1 MKKDLKEAISW
12 LEKILGNHS
21 FQISPLRQEASERSY
36 YRITL
41 KNNSYVLMNNFGS
54 KENAANFIKIQKIL
68 KDEKVNVPDIF
79 GFSDELDYLLLEDLG
94 DITLDEYDELSEE
107 DFLNIASVELEKIR
121 SIPNFS
127 IEENISPEIHHSQTE
142 EFLNFFYDKKIDI
155 SSEEKL
161 LIEELRNSISA
172 KLAEQA
178 IVPTHFDYER
188 RNMIFYND
196 KIHIIDFQDLKS
208 GPISMDAAS
217 LILEHKFNYSEE
229 LVTRFSKRLIGD
241 DLQTEIYVALAHRSM
256 RIIGTFNRYFKEGK
270 LLNRQKDINLFVDR
284 LLLALRYLNEKE
296 ALKVVEKLI

>member
-36 YRITL
+36 FRITL
-41 KNNSYVLMNNFGS
+41 KNDSYVLMNNFGS

-127 IEENISPEIHHSQTE
+127 IEENISPETHYSQTK

>member
-36 YRITL
+36 FRITL
-41 KNNSYVLMNNFGS
+41 KNDSYVLMNNFGS

-161 LIEELRNSISA
+161 LIEELRNSISS

>member
-36 YRITL
+36 FRITL
-41 KNNSYVLMNNFGS
+41 KNDSYVLMNNFGS

-127 IEENISPEIHHSQTE
+127 IEENISPETHYSQTE

-161 LIEELRNSISA
+161 LIEELRNSISE
-172 KLAEQA
+172 KLAEQT

-270 LLNRQKDINLFVDR
+270 LLNRQKDISLFVDR
-284 LLLALRYLNEKE
+284 LLLALRYLNEKDT
-296 ALKVVEKLI
+296 LKVVEKLI

>member
-36 YRITL
+36 FRITL
-41 KNNSYVLMNNFGS
+41 KNDSYVLMNNFGS

-127 IEENISPEIHHSQTE
+127 IEENISPETHYSQTE

-270 LLNRQKDINLFVDR
+270 LLNRQKDISLFVDR
-284 LLLALRYLNEKE
+284 LLLALRYLNEKDT
-296 ALKVVEKLI
+296 LKVVEKLI

>member
-21 FQISPLRQEASERSY
+21 FQISPLRQEASDRSY
-36 YRITL
+36 FRITL
-41 KNNSYVLMNNFGS
+41 KNDSYVLMNNFGS

-127 IEENISPEIHHSQTE
+127 IEENISPETHYSQTE

-270 LLNRQKDINLFVDR
+270 LLNRQKDISLFVDR
-284 LLLALRYLNEKE
+284 LLLALRYLNEKDT
-296 ALKVVEKLI
+296 LKVVEKLI

>member
-36 YRITL
+36 FRITL
-41 KNNSYVLMNNFGS
+41 KNDSYVLMNNFGS

-161 LIEELRNSISA
+161 LIEELRNSISS

-270 LLNRQKDINLFVDR
+270 LLNRQKDISLFVDR
-284 LLLALRYLNEKE
+284 LLLALRYLNEKDT
-296 ALKVVEKLI
+296 LKVVEKLI

>member
-1 MKKDLKEAISW
+1 MKKDFKEAISW

-21 FQISPLRQEASERSY
+21 FQISQLKQEASQRSY

-41 KNNSYVLMNNFGS
+41 NNGSYILMNNFGP
-54 KENAANFIKIQKIL
+54 KENASNFIKIQKIL

-94 DITLDEYDELSEE
+94 DITLDEYNELSNE
-107 DFLNIASVELEKIR
+107 DFLNYASFELEKIR

-127 IEENISPEIHHSQTE
+127 IEENISPELHYSQTE

-161 LIEELRNSISA
+161 IIKELRNSIAA

-196 KIHIIDFQDLKS
+196 EIYIIDFQDLKS

-217 LILEHKFNYSEE
+217 LIFEHKFNYSEE
-229 LVTRFSKRLIGD
+229 LVKRFSKRLVGEG
-241 DLQTEIYVALAHRSM
+241 LHEEIFVALAHRSM

-270 LLNRQKDINLFVDR
+270 LLNRQEDISFFIAR
-284 LLLALRYLNEKE
+284 LLLALKSLNEKD
-296 ALKVVEKLI
+296 AIRVVEKLI

>member
-21 FQISPLRQEASERSY
+21 FQISPLRQEASDRSY
-36 YRITL
+36 FRITL
-41 KNNSYVLMNNFGS
+41 KNDSYVLMNNFGS

-161 LIEELRNSISA
+161 LIEELRNSISS

-284 LLLALRYLNEKE
+284 LLLALRYLNEKDT
-296 ALKVVEKLI
+296 LKVVEKLI

>member
-1 MKKDLKEAISW
+1 MKKDFKEAISW

-21 FQISPLRQEASERSY
+21 FQISQLRQEASQRSY

-41 KNNSYVLMNNFGS
+41 NNGSYILMNNFGP
-54 KENAANFIKIQKIL
+54 KENASNFIKIQKIL

-94 DITLDEYDELSEE
+94 DITLDEYNELSNE
-107 DFLNIASVELEKIR
+107 DFLNYASFELEKIR

-127 IEENISPEIHHSQTE
+127 IEENISPELHYSQTE

-161 LIEELRNSISA
+161 IIKELRNSIAA

-196 KIHIIDFQDLKS
+196 EIYIIDFQDLKS

-217 LILEHKFNYSEE
+217 LIFEHKFNYSEE
-229 LVTRFSKRLIGD
+229 LVKRFSKRIVGEGLHE
-241 DLQTEIYVALAHRSM
+241 EIFVALAHRSM

-270 LLNRQKDINLFVDR
+270 LLNRQEDISFFIAR
-284 LLLALRYLNEKE
+284 LLLALKSLNEKD
-296 ALKVVEKLI
+296 AIRVVEKLI

>member
-41 KNNSYVLMNNFGS
+41 KNDSYVLMNNFGS

-127 IEENISPEIHHSQTE
+127 IEENISPEIHYSQTE

-161 LIEELRNSISA
+161 LIEELRNSISS

-270 LLNRQKDINLFVDR
+270 LLNRQKDISLFVDR
-284 LLLALRYLNEKE
+284 LLLALRYLNEKDT
-296 ALKVVEKLI
+296 LKVVEKLI

>member
-36 YRITL
+36 FRITL
-41 KNNSYVLMNNFGS
+41 KNDSYVLMNNFGS

-284 LLLALRYLNEKE
+284 LLLALRYLNEKDT
-296 ALKVVEKLI
+296 LKVVEKLI

>member
-21 FQISPLRQEASERSY
+21 FQISPLRQEASDRSY
-36 YRITL
+36 FRITL
-41 KNNSYVLMNNFGS
+41 KNDSYVLMNNFGS

-107 DFLNIASVELEKIR
+107 DFLNAASVELEKIR

-127 IEENISPEIHHSQTE
+127 IEENISPEIHYSQTE

-161 LIEELRNSISA
+161 LIEELRNSISE

-217 LILEHKFNYSEE
+217 LIFEHKFNYSEE

-270 LLNRQKDINLFVDR
+270 LLNRQKDISLFVDR
-284 LLLALRYLNEKE
+284 LLLALRYLNEKD

>member
-41 KNNSYVLMNNFGS
+41 KNDSYVLMNNFGS

-127 IEENISPEIHHSQTE
+127 IEENISPEIHYSQTE

-161 LIEELRNSISA
+161 LIEELRNSISS

>member
-36 YRITL
+36 YRINVN
-41 KNNSYVLMNNFGS
+41 NNSYVLMNNFGP

-79 GFSDELDYLLLEDLG
+79 GFSDELDYILLEDLG

-107 DFLNIASVELEKIR
+107 DFLNRASVELEKIR

-127 IEENISPEIHHSQTE
+127 IEENISLESHYSQTKD
-142 EFLNFFYDKKIDI
+142 FLNFFYDKKITI
-155 SSEEKL
+155 SSEEQLVIK
-161 LIEELRNSISA
+161 ELRNSISG
-172 KLAEQA
+172 KLVQQA

-188 RNMIFYND
+188 RNMLFYKD

-217 LILEHKFNYSEE
+217 LIFEHKFNYSDE
-229 LVTRFSKRLIGD
+229 LVNKFSKRLVGED
-241 DLQTEIYVALAHRSM
+241 SQKEIFVALAHRSM
-256 RIIGTFNRYFKEGK
+256 RIIGTFSRYFKEGK
-270 LLNRQKDINLFVDR
+270 LLNRQKDITLFVER
-284 LLLALRYLNEKE
+284 LLLALKYLNEKD
-296 ALKVVEKLI
+296 ALRIVEKLI

>member
-21 FQISPLRQEASERSY
+21 FQISPLRQEASDRSY
-36 YRITL
+36 FRITL
-41 KNNSYVLMNNFGS
+41 KNDSYVLMNNFGS

-127 IEENISPEIHHSQTE
+127 IEENISPETHYSQTE
-142 EFLNFFYDKKIDI
+142 EFLNFFYDKKIDV

-208 GPISMDAAS
+208 GPISMDAS
-217 LILEHKFNYSEE
+217 M
-229 LVTRFSKRLIGD
+229 LIGP
-241 DLQTEIYVALAHRSM
+241 DLRSWKSM
-256 RIIGTFNRYFKEGK
+256 I
-270 LLNRQKDINLFVDR
+270 
-284 LLLALRYLNEKE
+284 
-296 ALKVVEKLI
+296 

>member
-21 FQISPLRQEASERSY
+21 FQISPLRQEASDRSY
-36 YRITL
+36 FRITL
-41 KNNSYVLMNNFGS
+41 KNDSYVLMNNFGS

-161 LIEELRNSISA
+161 LIEELRNSISS

-270 LLNRQKDINLFVDR
+270 LLNRQKDISLFVDR
-284 LLLALRYLNEKE
+284 LLLALRYLNEKDT
-296 ALKVVEKLI
+296 LKVVEKLI

>member
-21 FQISPLRQEASERSY
+21 FQISPLRQEASDRSY
-36 YRITL
+36 FRITL
-41 KNNSYVLMNNFGS
+41 KNDSYVLMNNFGS

-161 LIEELRNSISA
+161 LIEELRNSISS

-208 GPISMDAAS
+208 GPISMDAAA
-217 LILEHKFNYSEE
+217 LIFEHKFNYSEE
-229 LVTRFSKRLIGD
+229 LVNRFSKRLIGD

-270 LLNRQKDINLFVDR
+270 LLNRQKDISLFVDR
-284 LLLALRYLNEKE
+284 LLLALRYLNEKDM
-296 ALKVVEKLI
+296 LKVVEKLI

>member
-21 FQISPLRQEASERSY
+21 FQISPLRQEASDRSY
-36 YRITL
+36 FRITL
-41 KNNSYVLMNNFGS
+41 KNDSYVLMNNFGS

-161 LIEELRNSISA
+161 LIEELRNSISS

-256 RIIGTFNRYFKEGK
+256 RIIGTFNRYFKDGK

>member
-21 FQISPLRQEASERSY
+21 FQISQLRQEASQRSY

-41 KNNSYVLMNNFGS
+41 NNGSYILMNNFGP
-54 KENAANFIKIQKIL
+54 KENASNFIKIQKIL

-94 DITLDEYDELSEE
+94 DITLDEYNELSNE
-107 DFLNIASVELEKIR
+107 DFLNYASFELEKIR

-127 IEENISPEIHHSQTE
+127 IEENISPELHYSQTE

-161 LIEELRNSISA
+161 IIKELRNSIAA

-196 KIHIIDFQDLKS
+196 EIYIIDFQDLKS

-217 LILEHKFNYSEE
+217 LIFEHKFNYSEE
-229 LVTRFSKRLIGD
+229 LVKRFSKRLVGEG
-241 DLQTEIYVALAHRSM
+241 LHEEIFVALAHRSM

-270 LLNRQKDINLFVDR
+270 LLNRQEDISFFIAR
-284 LLLALRYLNEKE
+284 LLLALKSLNEKD
-296 ALKVVEKLI
+296 AIRVVEKLI

>member
-36 YRITL
+36 FRITL
-41 KNNSYVLMNNFGS
+41 KNDSYVLMNNFGS

-127 IEENISPEIHHSQTE
+127 IEENISPEIHYSQTE

-161 LIEELRNSISA
+161 LIEELRNSISE

-270 LLNRQKDINLFVDR
+270 LLNRQKDISLFVDR
-284 LLLALRYLNEKE
+284 LLLALRYLNEKDT
-296 ALKVVEKLI
+296 LKVVEKLI

>member
-41 KNNSYVLMNNFGS
+41 KNDSYVLMNNFGS

-127 IEENISPEIHHSQTE
+127 IEENISPEIHYSQTE

-270 LLNRQKDINLFVDR
+270 LLNRQKDISLFVDR
-284 LLLALRYLNEKE
+284 LLLALRYLNEKDT
-296 ALKVVEKLI
+296 LKVVEKLI